1 MNNTILKATSILRL
15 LASHSSGMTLTELS
29 NALSIPKSSVFD
41 IVHTLEH
48 VGYLEVSNDRLHTYR
63 LGLEAFRIGYSYL
76 DGTSLDSV
84 ARPQLTDLCHRSGET
99 VFMALRSGKSNF
111 VYVMKFLSGSDLQT
125 VFSVGAVRHLLSAAL
140 GKAIL
145 AALPNDQVLDA
156 VTEDMYRTCSIPSIH
171 DSTSLLAFLDN
182 ARKKGYVTD
191 ETSENSHMAIPVA
204 APILDVD
211 NHVLGAISIVAMSLH
226 ISEDRLQALGHM
238 VSEAALK
245 ISHNLG
251 YMENNLY
258 IHAEKNSQV
267 I

>member
-15 LASHSSGMTLTELS
+15 LACHSDGMTLTELS

-48 VGYLEVSNDRLHTYR
+48 VGYLEVCNERLHTYR
-63 LGLEAFRIGYSYL
+63 LGLEAFRIGYAYL

-99 VFMALRSGKSNF
+99 VFMAVRSGKSNF
-111 VYVMKFLSGSDLQT
+111 VYVMKILSDSDLQT

-145 AALPNDQVLDA
+145 AALPNDQVLDS
-156 VTEDMYRTCSIPSIH
+156 VTDEMYRSCSIPTIH
-171 DSTSLLAFLDN
+171 DSTSLLEFLDS
-182 ARKKGYVTD
+182 ARKKGYVAD
-191 ETSENSHMAIPVA
+191 ATSENSHSAIPVA

-226 ISEDRLQALGHM
+226 VSEERLQTLGAM
-238 VSEAALK
+238 VHDTALK
-245 ISHNLG
+245 ISHSLG
-251 YMENNLY
+251 YMGNDLY
-258 IHAEKNSQV
+258 MLSRKDA
-267 I
+267 